1 MLKQGV
7 LSMLKAGCLAIYGLA
22 LAGLAGLL
30 PHGLSW
36 AMKMVAVA
44 FLGIHALELV
54 FVFAKVRL
62 YRGSLAASVL
72 LTLLFGLLH
81 WIPLANGQARTKQGD
96 ARLK

>member
-1 MLKQGV
+1 VLRQGV

-22 LAGLAGLL
+22 LAGLAGFL

-36 AMKMVAVA
+36 AMQIVAAA
-44 FLGIHALELV
+44 FLGIHGMELV
-54 FVFAKVRL
+54 FVFGKVRL

-81 WIPLANGQARTKQGD
+81 WMPLANAQARKKQGG